1 MPELLLELF
10 SEEIPARLQTRA
22 AEDLRRL
29 MVEGLKARGLKVGEA
44 KSFATPRR
52 LALVV
57 KDVPKKS
64 PAVSDEKK
72 GPRVGAP
79 EQAIAGFLKGAGLKS
94 IKEAQVVSDEKKG
107 DYYVAKIG
115 KPGRAAAEIV
125 AEVLRETILGFP
137 WPKTMRFNA
146 KLDNGTELRWIRP
159 LQAILFLLDG
169 KVVPFEIAGIK
180 AANTTRGHRFH
191 GNEPFK
197 VTGFADYAKA
207 LKQHKVILDGAAR
220 AAVIA
225 EAAHVLAHD
234 NKLTLV
240 EDTAL
245 LAENAGLT
253 EWPIVL
259 MGEFDKSFLEVP
271 PECLTSSM
279 KTHQK
284 CFSLRHGKKLSNHFL
299 LVANL
304 KAKDGGKEIVAGNE
318 KVIAARLSDAK
329 FFWEQDLK
337 KKLEVMRDELKGIT
351 FHEKL
356 GTQFER
362 AERVKE
368 LARQIAASQE
378 LCEAALAQR
387 AAELAKA
394 DLVSGMVG
402 EFPEL
407 QGLMGRYYAEAEHM
421 NPAIARAIELH
432 YKPKGPTDTV
442 PLEKEGD
449 GAAVAVA
456 LADKLDTLVGFWA
469 IGEKPTGSGDPYQL
483 RRAALGVIRIV
494 LENDLRLNLIETMLP
509 AFAPIMTRPH
519 FQLIRDHIRAA
530 DVLEEAGVAKNLFDR
545 IRKKHF
551 ALQPVMEFAQ
561 EKLAVAVGICDDLL
575 AFFAERLKVHLR
587 DKGARHDL
595 IDAIFSLPGQDDLAL
610 IVKRVEALTELLKT
624 DDGANLLA
632 GVKRA
637 QNILSIEEKKDKTSY
652 TSPYDQM
659 LLKEPEEVA
668 LAAAIESVKQDT
680 AAAIN
685 VENFAGSMR
694 ALAELR
700 APVDAFFDKVTVNT
714 EDSELRR
721 NRLRL
726 LSEIRAATLTVA
738 DFTKIAG

>member
-10 SEEIPARLQTRA
+10 SEEIPARLQARA

-29 MVEGLKARGLKVGEA
+29 MVEGLKARGLEVGEA

-52 LALVV
+52 LALVIE
-57 KDVPKKS
+57 DVPKKS
-64 PAVSDEKK
+64 PAVSEERK

-79 EQAIAGFLKGAGLKS
+79 EQAVQGFLKAAGLRS
-94 IKEAQVVSDEKKG
+94 IKDATVVSDEKKG
-107 DYYVAKIG
+107 DFYVAKIE
-115 KPGRAAAEIV
+115 KPGRAAAEII
-125 AEVLRETILGFP
+125 AEALREVILAFP
-137 WPKTMRFNA
+137 WPKTMRVNRR
-146 KLDNGTELRWIRP
+146 LENGAELRWIRP
-159 LQAILFLLDG
+159 LHAIVLLLDG

-180 AANTTRGHRFH
+180 AGNTTRGHRFH

-197 VTGFADYAKA
+197 VADFADYKKQ
-207 LKQHKVILDGAAR
+207 LKGHKVILDAGER
-220 AAVIA
+220 AGSIA
-225 EAAHVLAHD
+225 EQAHALAKD
-234 NKLTLV
+234 AKLTLV
-240 EDTAL
+240 EDEGLT
-245 LAENAGLT
+245 AENAGLT
-253 EWPIVL
+253 EWPVVL
-259 MGEFDKSFLEVP
+259 MGSFDKSFLEVP
-271 PECLTSSM
+271 AECLTSSM
-279 KTHQK
+279 RMHQK
-284 CFSLRHGKKLSNHFL
+284 CFSLKHGKKLANHFL

-368 LARQIAASQE
+368 LARQIAQSQE
-378 LCEAALAQR
+378 LCEPALAQR

-421 NPAIARAIELH
+421 NPAIARALELH
-432 YKPKGPTDTV
+432 YKPKGPNDTV

-449 GAAVAVA
+449 GVAVAVA

-494 LENDLRLNLIETMLP
+494 LENDLRMPLFRALRNHGIAITEAIETQR
-509 AFAPIMTRPH
+509 FAH
-519 FQLIRDHIRAA
+519 AA
-530 DVLEEAGVAKNLFDR
+530 DAVAKLPVEA
-545 IRKKHF
+545 KHAKEIAEHEI
-551 ALQPVMEFAQ
+551 ALAHVFGQSWATKFER
-561 EKLAVAVGICDDLL
+561 AVAIADDLL

-587 DKGARHDL
+587 EQGARHDL
-595 IDAIFSLPGQDDLAL
+595 IDAVFALGAQDDLAL

-624 DDGANLLA
+624 DDGANLLI
-632 GVKRA
+632 GVRRA
-637 QNILSIEEKKDKTSY
+637 QNILSIEEKKDKKSY
-652 TSPYDQM
+652 AGPYDQM
-659 LLKEPEEVA
+659 LLKEPAEVA
-668 LAAAIESVKQDT
+668 LAAAIESVKEDT

-721 NRLRL
+721 NRLHL
-726 LSEIRAATLTVA
+726 LSEIRTATLNVA

>member
-57 KDVPKKS
+57 EDVPKKS

-125 AEVLRETILGFP
+125 VEVLRETILGFP

-240 EDTAL
+240 DDTAL

-284 CFSLRHGKKLSNHFL
+284 CFSLRHGKKLANHFL

-652 TSPYDQM
+652 TRPYDQM